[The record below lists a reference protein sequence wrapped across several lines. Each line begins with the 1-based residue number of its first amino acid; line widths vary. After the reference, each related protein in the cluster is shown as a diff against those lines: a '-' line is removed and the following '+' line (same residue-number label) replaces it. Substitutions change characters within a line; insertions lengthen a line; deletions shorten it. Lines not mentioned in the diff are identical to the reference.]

1 MTESSPTNEQSQLK
15 SVQSR
20 RLLIAALLTLVTLV
34 LDQVTKQMA
43 RTSLSAFAETK
54 VIGNFFRLQLAENTG
69 AFLSLGSTMSDHT
82 RFVIFTVLVILF
94 LIWATYMLVRKVA
107 TANLAF
113 LFGWTFLIAGG
124 IGNVID
130 RIAKNSVTDFL
141 IMGVGPLQ
149 TGVFNIADIAISGG
163 ILIVLFLAREGVVPS
178 PKKDL
183 DVQRAGSRVSS
194 DRN

>member
-1 MTESSPTNEQSQLK
+1 
-15 SVQSR
+15 
-20 RLLIAALLTLVTLV
+20 
-34 LDQVTKQMA
+34 
-43 RTSLSAFAETK
+43 
-54 VIGNFFRLQLAENTG
+54 
-69 AFLSLGSTMSDHT
+69 MSDHT

-163 ILIVLFLAREGVVPS
+163 ILIVLFLAREGPS
-178 PKKDL
+178 R
-183 DVQRAGSRVSS
+183 Q
-194 DRN
+194 